1 MILLN
6 CSETEG
12 IDAEAAN
19 GSARHNRAKS
29 ANCIGPRSRTVAHHT
44 PRECMLLQYSNH
56 PQMLSLK
63 TPETT
68 LLSRIGRRE
77 FIKTG
82 SLTAGALAIGVPTL
96 LRAQNLNNKLNIACV
111 GLGGKGRSDTD
122 ACAGENIVALC
133 DVDSGSEAYQAQTQK
148 YPGAKFYQDFRQM
161 LDQMGDRIDAVTV
174 STPDHMHAIIASAAM
189 RRNKAVF
196 CQKPLTQTIYEAR
209 YLRKMAKERKLVT
222 QMGNQGSAADGLRRA
237 VETIQDGLIGQVH
250 EVHVWTNRPVWPQ
263 AMDRPGGEDPVPAT
277 LDWDV
282 WIGPAPMRPYKG
294 KQKSDDED
302 GIYEPFNWRGWQ
314 DFGTGALGD
323 MACHTVNMPFRAL
336 DLDYP
341 TEIEAMPFG
350 QMNKESYPIGSKIRF
365 DFPRRKAHIPLE
377 HPHLFH
383 HSRTIERDAVRLW
396 WYDGG
401 KPDSTARGG
410 HDLSNKPPV
419 ELTADIVALLGEVP
433 ASGCLL
439 IGEGGTVFS
448 PDDYGASFFVK
459 LKGDPKFI
467 HYSKHPAMAQ
477 YPERIPRNLYR
488 KSGGGN
494 GLAHA
499 QEWLVAVKENKPE
512 ICYSRFDITARLT
525 EIMLLGCVSLRA
537 GQKIEWDGPKMHAK
551 NCPQAAQF
559 IRRQDRSGWAL
570 S

>member
-1 MILLN
+1 
-6 CSETEG
+6 
-12 IDAEAAN
+12 
-19 GSARHNRAKS
+19 
-29 ANCIGPRSRTVAHHT
+29 
-44 PRECMLLQYSNH
+44 MLLR
-56 PQMLSLK
+56 MLK
-63 TPETT
+63 TSQKLLSQEIPVGTT
-68 LLSRIGRRE
+68 LSRVDRRE
-77 FIKTG
+77 FIKTS
-82 SLTAGALAIGVPTL
+82 SLAAGALAFGVPAL
-96 LRAQNLNNKLNIACV
+96 LRGQNLNSKLNIACI
-111 GLGGKGRSDTD
+111 GIGGKGRSDTD

-133 DVDSGSEAYQAQTQK
+133 DVDSGSEAYETQTQK
-148 YPGAKFYQDFRQM
+148 YPEAKFYKDFRQT

-174 STPDHMHAIIASAAM
+174 STPDHLHAIVASAAM
-189 RRNKAVF
+189 KRNKAVF

-209 YLRKMAKERKLVT
+209 YLRKMAHERKLVT
-222 QMGNQGSAADGLRRA
+222 QMGNQGSAIDGLRRA

-263 AMDRPGGEDPVPAT
+263 AMDRPTGEDPVPAT
-277 LDWDV
+277 LDWDI

-294 KQKSDDED
+294 RRNPEERD

-336 DLDYP
+336 NLDYP

-350 QMNKESYPIGSKIRF
+350 QMNRESYPIGSKIRF

-383 HSRTIERDAVRLW
+383 HTRKIERDAVTLW

-401 KPDSTARGG
+401 QSDPADRDG
-410 HDLSNKPPV
+410 HDHTNKPSA
-419 ELTADIVALLGEVP
+419 ELTADILPLLGEIP
-433 ASGCLL
+433 DSGCML
-439 IGEGGTVFS
+439 IGDLGTVFA
-448 PDDYGASFFVK
+448 PDDYGARFFVK
-459 LKGDPKFI
+459 LKGDEKLL
-467 HYSKHPAMAQ
+467 HYTKHPAMAQ
-477 YPERIPRNLYR
+477 YPERIPRNRYG
-488 KSGGGN
+488 KDGKPD
-494 GLAHA
+494 HA

-512 ICYSRFDITARLT
+512 ICYSSFDIAARLT

-537 GQKIEWDGPKMHAK
+537 GQKIEWDGPKMVAK